1 MRSRCQAMRMRTCKY
16 IVLPL
21 IALWLCFSGL
31 AFAEEPEALGPGNWP
46 ETVDATVQMIISR
59 LSEKDKLVVRNTK
72 KKDLIQFHHGWGTG
86 IRNYY
91 GLWRGN
97 RKLLLS
103 ACNGEPCHPDDA
115 SMKIIEAVWERLQK

>member
-1 MRSRCQAMRMRTCKY
+1 MRYNRYIT
-16 IVLPL
+16 IVLT
-21 IALWLCFSGL
+21 ALWLSCSSM
-31 AFAEEPEALGPGNWP
+31 AIADETEVLGPNNWP
-46 ETVDATVQMIISR
+46 ETVDAVVQMVISR
-59 LSEKDKLVVRNTK
+59 LPEADQALVKNTK
-72 KKDLIQFHHGWGTG
+72 KEDLIKYHHGWGTG

-103 ACNGEPCHPDDA
+103 ACDQKPCHPDDA